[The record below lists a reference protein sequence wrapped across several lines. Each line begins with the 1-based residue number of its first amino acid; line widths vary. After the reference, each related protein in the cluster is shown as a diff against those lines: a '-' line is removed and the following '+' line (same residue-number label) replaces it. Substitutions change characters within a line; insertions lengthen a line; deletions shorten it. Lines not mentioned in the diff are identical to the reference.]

1 MIYLAPS
8 KLNLKPSEITRDINI
23 DEIPMY
29 WYNIF
34 TTNCYAYALG
44 LDVDESSIA
53 ECAYQPGV
61 MGSVIFNYPLINLK
75 NMSTEE
81 KIFLDMEALKIR
93 IKEANP
99 SDNGDYRI
107 FHKKDNETV
116 SSISFSWII
125 SLYENENDLNDFH
138 FARKTDTGIWYHKEG
153 RFVVQLHGQPHWPGK
168 RCREG
173 NASRQSGTVRRDC
186 RQDFQGNVFYAGLRD

>member
-44 LDVDESSIA
+44 LDVAESSIA

-81 KIFLDMEALKIR
+81 KVFLDMEALKIR

-99 SDNGDYRI
+99 SDNGDYRL

-138 FARKTDTGIWYHKEG
+138 FARKTDNGIWYHKEG
-153 RFVVQLHGQPHWPGK
+153 YNNKPTSYDYDKNRIIDPRNCNLGDYKYKKSFKLSLN
-168 RCREG
+168 RE
-173 NASRQSGTVRRDC
+173 C
-186 RQDFQGNVFYAGLRD
+186 

>member
-1 MIYLAPS
+1 MLYLAPS

-34 TTNCYAYALG
+34 TTNCYAFALG

-61 MGSVIFNYPLINLK
+61 MGSVIFNYPIINLK

-93 IKEANP
+93 IKEADP
-99 SDNGDYRI
+99 SDNGDYRL

-125 SLYENENDLNDFH
+125 SLYENDNKEFH
-138 FARKTDTGIWYHKEG
+138 FARKTDNGIWYHKEG
-153 RFVVQLHGQPHWPGK
+153 YRNKPISFDYDKNRILDPRHCNLGDYK
-168 RCREG
+168 YKKSYKLSL
-173 NASRQSGTVRRDC
+173 NRDC
-186 RQDFQGNVFYAGLRD
+186 